1 MALVVAI
8 AGMIL
13 PAICLISNRDL
24 FSIPKIVDRKLAL
37 AVTKSNVSSSSLSNV
52 IMGSEASP
60 VEDFRA
66 FSLWLNRWR
75 LFYCQLIV
83 HEVDTI
89 RPPVPE
95 HDDILV

>member
-1 MALVVAI
+1 MLEKSPRNTLNDWRTHRPATMALVVAI

-52 IMGSEASP
+52 IMGSAVPP
-60 VEDFRA
+60 VEDFMA
-66 FSLWLNRWR
+66 LSLWLNR
-75 LFYCQLIV
+75 
-83 HEVDTI
+83 
-89 RPPVPE
+89 
-95 HDDILV
+95 